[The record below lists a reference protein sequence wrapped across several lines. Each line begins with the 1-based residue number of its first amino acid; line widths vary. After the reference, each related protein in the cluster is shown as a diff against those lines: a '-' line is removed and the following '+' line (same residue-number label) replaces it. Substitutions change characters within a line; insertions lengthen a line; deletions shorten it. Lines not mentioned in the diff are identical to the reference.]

1 MEPDITTIMQQKK
14 QFHKS
19 LCKHVNKQEKQIAIY
34 TNVINV
40 MPAVFV
46 FSIRK
51 IVRPVDADKIA
62 NLAQH
67 PKSLGDRWPISYRGL
82 KHCSLY

>member
-1 MEPDITTIMQQKK
+1 MEPNIATIMQQKK
-14 QFHKS
+14 QFHTS
-19 LCKHVNKQEKQIAIY
+19 HCKHVTEQGKQIAIY

-40 MPAVFV
+40 IPAVFV

-51 IVRPVDADKIA
+51 IVRPVDADKTA

-67 PKSLGDRWPISYRGL
+67 PKSFGTADIY
-82 KHCSLY
+82 